1 MILYRKKIKNTN
13 GTKMQG
19 LKIQGLSPFYFS
31 KVQLVSRLP
40 LFANRSALALNK
52 NTHHPKVCPCTCFH
66 VPKLIKVVL
75 QVSQWPAFG
84 GSSSL
89 GALCSLKPCRTN
101 SQLAK
106 KNKSPDYTKKFNFE
120 FFNFKLWQGL

>member
-1 MILYRKKIKNTN
+1 
-13 GTKMQG
+13 MQG

-40 LFANRSALALNK
+40 LFAIRSALAHVKIQKQKK
-52 NTHHPKVCPCTCFH
+52 NLLTGVRFYKHM
-66 VPKLIKVVL
+66 
-75 QVSQWPAFG
+75 SQWPACG

-89 GALCSLKPCRTN
+89 GALFTLKPCREN

-106 KNKSPDYTKKFNFE
+106 WLVLYTIHSTVHFVYTRFE
-120 FFNFKLWQGL
+120 L